1 MRPERRAGTVRAAV
15 ALIGCMVV
23 LVAAGLAPG
32 RAAEPWTVRALMA
45 ELAKTR
51 SGSVRYREERHL
63 KTMTEPVVITGT
75 MAYEAPDRLVKIALT
90 PHKESMVI
98 EGDNLTIERAGGVG
112 PRSLK
117 LSEVPQLDS
126 LITAIRGTLL
136 GDLKALERAFEV
148 RLSGPRDKW
157 SMDLKPRAGGERGG
171 NLRITVEGAAGRPSR
186 FEIRQPDGDR
196 IVVQVLDK

>member
-1 MRPERRAGTVRAAV
+1 MPLKGLHGTVRGALALMICAV
-15 ALIGCMVV
+15 AL
-23 LVAAGLAPG
+23 AAALTPV
-32 RAAEPWTVRALMA
+32 RAAEPWTVGALMT

-63 KTMTEPVVITGT
+63 NTMTEPVVITGT

-98 EGDNLTIERAGGVG
+98 ERDNLTIERAGGVG

-117 LSEVPQLDS
+117 LSEVPQLDN

-148 RLSGPRDKW
+148 HLSGARDKW
-157 SMDLKPRAGGERGG
+157 SMDLKPRAGGERGAD
-171 NLRITVEGAAGRPSR
+171 LKITVEGVAGRPTR